1 MTDNNILKNK
11 NIHSNAFMSELFV
24 SKKYVELNEAALS
37 NLKKKPNDLDNLNAL
52 ALSYK
57 LLGRTSKAEETFSL
71 LLTLDCKKDFI
82 YSNAGNFFYDLGKIG
97 RSIDCHQEAL
107 KLNPKNINSLNQTG
121 LCLSNQG
128 KDREAI
134 EYYKKS
140 LDINN
145 KDMETNVNI
154 ANSYRNLESWR
165 EASNHYEISSNPLAK
180 CQQLECLYLLGDK
193 ELFNEKLLNFSE
205 LNKPHPLA
213 ATLSSHAS
221 IRYEQSDDFSF
232 CNKPLEFIQS
242 SNLFKSN
249 DLTDSLIREFIDCL
263 NNLKITKKQ
272 QSLIAN
278 GYQSSGNIFLIDQ
291 PPIQNLKTIVMNKI
305 EDYKKKYNDGS
316 ATFLSQWP
324 KNYFLYG
331 WIIVLESGG
340 SLSGHMH
347 KEGWLS
353 GSLYL
358 ERPTKNEEHDGD
370 IIFSLHGSNYP
381 SDEKFFPSKIIN
393 LDKADMVLFPSSL
406 FHATIPFNSNKKRIT
421 LAFDIIPI
429 T

>member
-82 YSNAGNFFYDLGKIG
+82 FSNAGNFFYDLGKIG

-154 ANSYRNLESWR
+154 LNSVIL
-165 EASNHYEISSNPLAK
+165 
-180 CQQLECLYLLGDK
+180 
-193 ELFNEKLLNFSE
+193 
-205 LNKPHPLA
+205 
-213 ATLSSHAS
+213 
-221 IRYEQSDDFSF
+221 
-232 CNKPLEFIQS
+232 
-242 SNLFKSN
+242 
-249 DLTDSLIREFIDCL
+249 
-263 NNLKITKKQ
+263 
-272 QSLIAN
+272 
-278 GYQSSGNIFLIDQ
+278 
-291 PPIQNLKTIVMNKI
+291 
-305 EDYKKKYNDGS
+305 
-316 ATFLSQWP
+316 
-324 KNYFLYG
+324 
-331 WIIVLESGG
+331 
-340 SLSGHMH
+340 
-347 KEGWLS
+347 
-353 GSLYL
+353 
-358 ERPTKNEEHDGD
+358 
-370 IIFSLHGSNYP
+370 
-381 SDEKFFPSKIIN
+381 
-393 LDKADMVLFPSSL
+393 
-406 FHATIPFNSNKKRIT
+406 
-421 LAFDIIPI
+421 PI
-429 T
+429 TQPYLGRG